1 MVMRFVG
8 GMLNLFSHC
17 GFLTFVIGC

>member
-8 GMLNLFSHC
+8 L
-17 GFLTFVIGC
+17 